1 MGGHRNNTYF
11 MKLKFLIAE
20 DSSYYDIKVGR
31 GGIFDEIVFDEIVA

>member
-1 MGGHRNNTYF
+1 

-31 GGIFDEIVFDEIVA
+31 GGIFDEIVV

>member
-1 MGGHRNNTYF
+1 MEAEVS
-11 MKLKFLIAE
+11 KE